1 MEAAREEVVREAGRA
16 AAMAAADVV
25 VAVKVAAEGEAAA
38 VAAVDLA
45 AAEVDLEA
53 GRVAE
58 VLLVAVMV
66 EGGRQGH

>member
-16 AAMAAADVV
+16 AAMAAVDLV
-25 VAVKVAAEGEAAA
+25 VAGKVAAQGEAAP
-38 VAAVDLA
+38 VDLA

-53 GRVAE
+53 GRGAE